1 MPTKP
6 PPPRQKA
13 PPAAAGPGVPAASGR
28 SRPAAAG
35 PGAFAAPARDA
46 TEPATEPTDAP
57 TNAPWTFLSNHAHV
71 LVCIAGD
78 PEARMRDVAERVGV
92 TERAV
97 QRIVAELEEGGY
109 LVRHKEGRRNRYDV
123 TPSRPLRHPL
133 ERHCMTDAL
142 LGMVLG
148 HAKR

>member
-1 MPTKP
+1 MSSSCFIFPDICYD
-6 PPPRQKA
+6 
-13 PPAAAGPGVPAASGR
+13 
-28 SRPAAAG
+28 
-35 PGAFAAPARDA
+35 PARHAD
-46 TEPATEPTDAP
+46 EAP
-57 TNAPWTFLSNHAHV
+57 SPSPEGVARGRRPQPVRSAGRRCHRAGHRTGTFLSNHAHV
-71 LVCIAGD
+71 LVCIAAD

-148 HAKR
+148 NPRR